1 MSKKILIYTFVII
14 GLATLSYVLTLK
26 ENKKEPLTFTVSSL
40 LEELSIDEK
49 IKKAE
54 LIIIGEVKATLPSK
68 WKKQNEK
75 DVKNATL
82 QEIYDAEGLFTDSII
97 SVDQILK
104 GDYKEA
110 TIRVRSYIG
119 ETEQVQVV
127 NESQPIYKKG
137 QIYLLFLE
145 KDIGPTAIV
154 DPGDYISV
162 NSFTAVYEIF
172 DGKAIS
178 GDGDEWV
185 LEELVAYIEKSL
197 SGDLPL
203 PTTTLIPTESLT
215 ETPLPFTDTP
225 AATDLPTQTPTST
238 ETASPTP

>member
-1 MSKKILIYTFVII
+1 MSRKILISTLVVI
-14 GLATLSYVLTLK
+14 GLATLFYVLTRK
-26 ENKKEPLTFTVSSL
+26 EDKKEPLKFTVSSL
-40 LEELSIDEK
+40 IEEISIDEK
-49 IKKAE
+49 IKRAE
-54 LIIIGEVKATLPSK
+54 LVIIGEVKTVLPSK

-75 DVKNATL
+75 DVKNATP
-82 QEIYDAEGLFTDSII
+82 QEIYEFGLFTDSII
-97 SVDQILK
+97 TVDQILK
-104 GDYKEA
+104 GDYREA
-110 TIRVRSYIG
+110 AIRVRSYIG

-127 NESQPIYKKG
+127 NESEPIFEQG
-137 QIYLLFLE
+137 QIYLLFLV

-197 SGDLPL
+197 SG
-203 PTTTLIPTESLT
+203 ESVI
-215 ETPLPFTDTP
+215 ETPLPFTDTT
-225 AATDLPTQTPTST
+225 AAT

>member
-1 MSKKILIYTFVII
+1 MSRKILISTFVII
-14 GLATLSYVLTLK
+14 GLATLFYVLTLK

-40 LEELSIDEK
+40 IEEISIDEK
-49 IKKAE
+49 IKRAE
-54 LIIIGEVKATLPSK
+54 LVIIGEVKTVLPSK

-75 DVKNATL
+75 DVKKATP
-82 QEIYDAEGLFTDSII
+82 QEIYEFGLFTDSII

-110 TIRVRSYIG
+110 AIRVRSYIG

-137 QIYLLFLE
+137 QIYLLFLI
-145 KDIGPTAIV
+145 KDSGPTSIV

-162 NSFTAVYEIF
+162 NSFTAVYEII

-197 SGDLPL
+197 SGELPL
-203 PTTTLIPTESLT
+203 PTTTPIPTESVI

-225 AATDLPTQTPTST
+225 VATDLPNETATPT
-238 ETASPTP
+238 P